1 MNLNLLA
8 SLACLVVFAGLVAVS
23 RPRKD
28 GVSPKILENGLVQV
42 LYPVFLLALLI
53 AGAGGLFISF
63 D

>member
-8 SLACLVVFAGLVAVS
+8 PLACLVVFFGLVSVS

-28 GVSPKILENGLVQV
+28 GVSPEILENGLVQV

-53 AGAGGLFISF
+53 AGAGGLFINF
-63 D
+63 G